1 MQMYCNRQRCLLYLL
16 ANKFTKNRFLMHIS
30 EIVEEIDI
38 SQLITES
45 GDDFIINLNATLT
58 QAMSSKEIL
67 IRNGIVILLC
77 KANGGSIIIDSKEY
91 MIPQSSV
98 IVLPSNHIISN
109 INSLLIEQSNAI
121 AISEDYILNMPSPI
135 DTNIFSYSRCMSVIK
150 IADDKFEDLLSY
162 YQFIYKESKESSKY
176 RMEIIRSIFF
186 ALILEIIAEYEKVFN
201 TIDQPSNIKANNLS
215 DRFFRLLAT
224 NYKTNRTVK
233 FYADKLNLT
242 PKYLSTAIKRA
253 TGRPILVWIHE
264 AILIEAKMLLRT
276 TDMTVQQI
284 ADQLNFSSPSAFVQ
298 FIKKHTGKTPRNLQQ
313 P

>member
-1 MQMYCNRQRCLLYLL
+1 M
-16 ANKFTKNRFLMHIS
+16 
-30 EIVEEIDI
+30 
-38 SQLITES
+38 
-45 GDDFIINLNATLT
+45 
-58 QAMSSKEIL
+58 
-67 IRNGIVILLC
+67 
-77 KANGGSIIIDSKEY
+77 DSKAY
-91 MIPQSSV
+91 KLSKNSV
-98 IVLPSNHIISN
+98 IILPSNHIIDN
-109 INSLLIEQSNAI
+109 IDSLLMRESNAI
-121 AISEDYILNMPSPI
+121 AVSVDYVLNMPSPI
-135 DTNIFSYSRCMSVIK
+135 DTNIFSYSRYMSVIK
-150 IADDKFEDLLSY
+150 IADEKFDDLQSY
-162 YQFIYKESKESSKY
+162 YRFIYKESKEQSKY
-176 RMEIIRSIFF
+176 QVEIIRSLFL
-186 ALILEIIAEYEKVFN
+186 ALILEIIAEYEKHFE
-201 TIDQPSNIKANNLS
+201 IGDEASDIKANNLS

>member
-121 AISEDYILNMPSPI
+121 AISEDYILNMPSSI

-201 TIDQPSNIKANNLS
+201 TIDKPSNIKANNLS
-215 DRFFRLLAT
+215 DRFFRILAT

>member
-1 MQMYCNRQRCLLYLL
+1 
-16 ANKFTKNRFLMHIS
+16 MHIS

-58 QAMSSKEIL
+58 QAMSSKEIV

-77 KANGGSIIIDSKEY
+77 KANGGSIIVDSKEY

-201 TIDQPSNIKANNLS
+201 TIDKPSNIKANNLS
-215 DRFFRLLAT
+215 DRFFR
-224 NYKTNRTVK
+224 V
-233 FYADKLNLT
+233 
-242 PKYLSTAIKRA
+242 
-253 TGRPILVWIHE
+253 
-264 AILIEAKMLLRT
+264 
-276 TDMTVQQI
+276 
-284 ADQLNFSSPSAFVQ
+284 
-298 FIKKHTGKTPRNLQQ
+298 
-313 P
+313 